1 MLCLCYVYIELPFPV
16 HRIYRV
22 THTHTH
28 TFILWRLIVA
38 ILVTPRQKTNE
49 SLSWGL
55 AAEVL
60 ELAGNAARDN
70 EKTHIIPKH
79 PTAGEI
85 VAILDKIAGGGEAV
99 RDKTAGEIEAILEAA
114 ERVEEFIVELVRL
127 YLKPRN
133 ESTNLLSNHLLRLY

>member
-1 MLCLCYVYIELPFPV
+1 MEY
-16 HRIYRV
+16 
-22 THTHTH
+22 
-28 TFILWRLIVA
+28 
-38 ILVTPRQKTNE
+38 
-49 SLSWGL
+49 L

-85 VAILDKIAGGGEAV
+85 VAIRDKIAGGGEAV

-114 ERVEEFIVELVRL
+114 ERIDEFIVEPSVEAVLRP
-127 YLKPRN
+127 LKEVEGPGI
-133 ESTNLLSNHLLRLY
+133 ESIFYAAQ

>member
-22 THTHTH
+22 THTY
-28 TFILWRLIVA
+28 ILWRLIVA

-85 VAILDKIAGGGEAV
+85 VAIRDKIAGGGEAV
-99 RDKTAGEIEAILEAA
+99 RDKTAGEIEAILEAVERVDEFIVEPPVEAILEAA
-114 ERVEEFIVELVRL
+114 ERVE
-127 YLKPRN
+127 
-133 ESTNLLSNHLLRLY
+133 

>member
-1 MLCLCYVYIELPFPV
+1 MEY
-16 HRIYRV
+16 
-22 THTHTH
+22 
-28 TFILWRLIVA
+28 
-38 ILVTPRQKTNE
+38 
-49 SLSWGL
+49 L

-85 VAILDKIAGGGEAV
+85 VAIRDKIAGGGEAV

-127 YLKPRN
+127 YLKPRSESTNLLSSHLLRLYLKPRN
-133 ESTNLLSNHLLRLY
+133 ELTNLLSNHLLRLY